1 MKNTKPLF
9 RSQCTEMEFLIQKY
23 SAVNFFS
30 FKLFDF
36 LKGRE
41 QDLDEA
47 YWLKSASSFILNFW
61 SGRDV
66 LL

>member
-9 RSQCTEMEFLIQKY
+9 RSKCTEMEFLIQKY

-30 FKLFDF
+30 VKLSDF

-47 YWLKSASSFILNFW
+47 
-61 SGRDV
+61 
-66 LL
+66 

>member
-9 RSQCTEMEFLIQKY
+9 RSECTEMDVLIQKY

-30 FKLFDF
+30 VKLFDF

-41 QDLDEA
+41 QDLDDA
-47 YWLKSASSFILNFW
+47 
-61 SGRDV
+61 
-66 LL
+66 

>member
-9 RSQCTEMEFLIQKY
+9 RSKCTEMEFLIQKY

-30 FKLFDF
+30 VKLFDF

-47 YWLKSASSFILNFW
+47 YWLKSTTSFTLNFGT
-61 SGRDV
+61 GRDV
-66 LL
+66 LV